1 MSRQQYEWID
11 DIYLNSWLPFRDL
24 ASKKLDYR
32 CTPLHPAYWWWNFWS
47 LCDLIF
53 IIADYNTFRQCQN
66 VKNAQL
72 STFNCWW
79 QAVFRILISFIIS
92 SWMCSIKHSSH
103 LDIVEMCFMSVIVK
117 IKLHSDQKFHHQYAA
132 CSGVHPLPLKKVLHY
147 AENVS
152 YPLIIYKIFWTS

>member
-1 MSRQQYEWID
+1 MRSVQS
-11 DIYLNSWLPFRDL
+11 N
-24 ASKKLDYR
+24 
-32 CTPLHPAYWWWNFWS
+32 
-47 LCDLIF
+47 
-53 IIADYNTFRQCQN
+53 
-66 VKNAQL
+66 
-72 STFNCWW
+72 TFNCWW

-103 LDIVEMCFMSVIVK
+103 LDIVEMCCMSAMIK

-152 YPLIIYKIFWTS
+152 YPLIIYKIFWNVSYPLFSNVFWNVSYPLNWCTKMFHTPFRQPGKCFVPRSKTLRPGMQAKKWTPP